1 MGRRKKRR
9 MVQQE
14 PDATYYKPQGIPM
27 QKLKNATITFEDL
40 EALRLAD
47 AEGLSQMDGAKAM
60 GVSRATFGRILCA
73 ARSIVAT
80 ALTNGLAIRIEGG
93 HYTLACKGASCPK
106 MQADDS
112 STTDG
117 EEAMPGMNGN
127 GSGAGGGGR
136 CMGGQGGGQGQG
148 RKTGQGRCVGGQ
160 GRGMGQGQ
168 GQGRGMGGG
177 GRGMGGQGMGGGNAG
192 MGRAMG
198 TDNTP
203 QQANTTQQFKD
214 ITVKKIAVTSDG
226 PTLNDKVDPRF
237 GRAGGFV
244 IVDLETMNVEYVD
257 NGSSQAMAQGAGIQ
271 AAENVANAGAQVLLT
286 GYVGPKAFTALQAAG
301 IKIGQDVDGMTVGE
315 AVEKFK
321 NGEVPMAD
329 NANAQSGG
337 NK

>member
-9 MVQQE
+9 MVHQE
-14 PDATYYKPQGIPM
+14 PDATFYKPQGIPM
-27 QKLKNATITFEDL
+27 HKLKSATITYEDL

-47 AEGLSQMDGAKAM
+47 AEGLSQADGAQVM

-93 HYTLACKGASCPK
+93 HYTLTCKGASCPK
-106 MQADDS
+106 MQADNS
-112 STTDG
+112 STTNG

-127 GSGAGGGGR
+127 GPGAGGGGR
-136 CMGGQGGGQGQG
+136 CMGGQGRGMGQGQGQG
-148 RKTGQGRCVGGQ
+148 RKSGQGRCVG
-160 GRGMGQGQ
+160 

-192 MGRAMG
+192 MSRAMG
-198 TDNTP
+198 TDNSPRQT
-203 QQANTTQQFKD
+203 NTTQQFKD
-214 ITVKKIAVTSDG
+214 TTVKKIAITSEG
-226 PTLNDKVDPRF
+226 PTLGDKVDPRF

-244 IVDLETMNVEYVD
+244 IVDLDTMGVEYVD